1 MSRTPI
7 VSGIPITEQEIAR
20 FWARVD
26 VGDPNVCWPWT
37 GSRSRGYGL
46 VQLAGGTRPAH
57 RVAFAIA
64 RADVPRGILVC
75 HSCDNPPCC
84 NPDHLW
90 TGTHADNTADMMAK
104 GRNTTNPLRESDVLE
119 MHRLRGEGVSVETLA
134 QQYSVSVGTVCD
146 TLSGRRWRHL
156 APATSVTT
164 ASLPGLDRSWH
175 KTPEARDL
183 WARYQRGEA
192 DEVDRFRVGLYRCL
206 GIVKTYE
213 QAAAMLERAVDK

>member
-26 VGDPNVCWPWT
+26 VGDPDACWPWT
-37 GSRSRGYGL
+37 GARSRGYGL
-46 VQLAGGTRPAH
+46 VQLASGTRPAH

-90 TGTHADNTADMMAK
+90 TGTPADNTADMMAK
-104 GRNTTNPLRESDVLE
+104 GRGQTNVLTADDVRE
-119 MHRLRGEGVSVETLA
+119 MHRMSDAGDSTETIADAFGLSA
-134 QQYSVSVGTVCD
+134 GTVCD
-146 TLSGRRWRHL
+146 TLAGRRWASL
-156 APATSVTT
+156 APKKPGRLPLPDADLRALCKRHRAGDPLDEVDTYRLGLWSMIGSVTT
-164 ASLPGLDRSWH
+164 R
-175 KTPEARDL
+175 E
-183 WARYQRGEA
+183 E
-192 DEVDRFRVGLYRCL
+192 
-206 GIVKTYE
+206 
-213 QAAAMLERAVDK
+213 AAAILERRHETAS